1 MESNTVPAKDKAPAK
16 DKPAAK
22 PPAEPT
28 LATTGP
34 QATLVP
40 GDSFNAGGHPTL
52 NTKPLFKLMVEK
64 KASDLFFTSNAPIKI
79 KIEGQILPVNKQVLT
94 PETVRQT
101 AFALMSAEQ
110 REHFVHE
117 FELDFAISEPG
128 LGRFRVNVFM
138 QRGFP
143 AMVLRYITA
152 DMPRM
157 ESLGLPDVMTDL
169 VLLKRGLILMVG
181 ATGSGKST
189 SLAAMINYRN
199 ENASDHIVTI
209 EDPIEFLH
217 TNKRSIVNQREV
229 GIDTK
234 SYSRALRGVVRAA
247 PDVILIGEIR
257 DRESMEAAIN
267 LSGTGHL
274 VLATLHANNCAES
287 LDRIIN
293 MFPRE
298 QHNQIFL
305 DMSQYL
311 RAILGQRLIMGRDG
325 KRVAAVE
332 VMINTPHIQE
342 LVKKGDVMGIKEAIT
357 SSGERGIQSF
367 DVSLHD
373 LFKSGRIELQ
383 EALASADSR
392 ANLEAK
398 INFG

>member
-1 MESNTVPAKDKAPAK
+1 MESNSTPAKDKAPAK
-16 DKPAAK
+16 
-22 PPAEPT
+22 PPADAALT
-28 LATTGP
+28 TTGP
-34 QATLVP
+34 QATLSP

-110 REHFVHE
+110 RATFVRE

-138 QRGFP
+138 QRGYP

-157 ESLGLPDVMTDL
+157 DNLGLPEVLTDL
-169 VLLKRGLILMVG
+169 IMLKRGLVLMVG
-181 ATGSGKST
+181 STGSGKST
-189 SLAAMINYRN
+189 TLAAMINFRN
-199 ENASDHIVTI
+199 ENSSDHIVTI

-217 TNKRSIVNQREV
+217 TNKRSIANQREV
-229 GIDTK
+229 GLDTK
-234 SYSRALRGVVRAA
+234 SYSRALRGVMRAA

-267 LSGTGHL
+267 LAGTGHL

-311 RAILGQRLIMGRDG
+311 RAILAQRLIMGRDG

-332 VMINTPHIQE
+332 VMINTPHISE

-367 DVSLHD
+367 DVSLRD
-373 LFKSGRIELQ
+373 LFKAGRIELE
-383 EALASADSR
+383 EALSSADSR

>member
-1 MESNTVPAKDKAPAK
+1 MKAAKDAPPRE
-16 DKPAAK
+16 DL
-22 PPAEPT
+22 EV
-28 LATTGP
+28 TGP
-34 QATLVP
+34 NPVITEVV
-40 GDSFNAGGHPTL
+40 NAVAAGRHPTL
-52 NTKPLFKLMVEK
+52 NTKPLFKLMVER

-101 AFALMSAEQ
+101 AYALMTSAQ
-110 REHFVHE
+110 REHFVNE
-117 FELDFAISEPG
+117 WELDFAVSEPG

-138 QRGFP
+138 QRSYP
-143 AMVLRYITA
+143 AMVMRYITA
-152 DMPRM
+152 DMPRLD
-157 ESLGLPDVMTDL
+157 SLGLPEVMSELT
-169 VLLKRGLILMVG
+169 LLKRGLVLMVG

-189 SLAAMINYRN
+189 TLAAMLNYRN
-199 ENASDHIVTI
+199 ESSSDHIVTI

-229 GIDTK
+229 GLDTK
-234 SYSRALRGVVRAA
+234 TYARALRGVVRAA

-257 DRESMEAAIN
+257 DRDGMEAAIN

-305 DMSQYL
+305 DLSQYL
-311 RAILGQRLIMGRDG
+311 RAIMAQRLVMGKDG
-325 KRVAAVE
+325 RRVAAVE
-332 VMINTPHIQE
+332 VMLNTPHIGT
-342 LVKKGDVMGIKEAIT
+342 LIKKGDVMSIKEAINA
-357 SSGERGIQSF
+357 SGEKSIQSF
-367 DVSLHD
+367 DVALHQ
-373 LFKSGRIELQ
+373 LYKQGRISLE
-383 EALASADSR
+383 EALANADSR